1 MKQNQFSTKAVRLL
15 ALASIASM
23 TMAFSPQASADS
35 AEVSASSP
43 PVSAGWK
50 PAGPFATSSQCNQMR
65 IRYISLSY
73 KVTDCKLEAIPMPSQ
88 WLRVQWN
95 FYYAPKWS
103 RW

>member
-1 MKQNQFSTKAVRLL
+1 MKQNRFSTKAVRLL

-35 AEVSASSP
+35 AEVSA
-43 PVSAGWK
+43 GWK
-50 PAGPFATSSQCNQMR
+50 RAGPFATSSQCNQMR

-73 KVTDCKLEAIPMPSQ
+73 NVTNCKIEIVPSQ
-88 WLRVQWN
+88 WVRIQWY
-95 FYYAPKWS
+95 FDYAPKWS